1 MGFFTE
7 DEDEFNPGNTD
18 WMSLASVVVGAFGA
32 LAFFVINTKGKARAE
47 MAAEAERAKEEEA
60 RDPPRDFTPAQL
72 RAFDGTTVRT
82 SCPTPRRR
90 RRRRPNAAF
99 PSPPHKEPSCTMA
112 KRREPNAAV
121 VFFIKSFGNM
131 NDGCVFIIGVA
142 WRLRLMPCR
151 L

>member
-90 RRRRPNAAF
+90 RRRPNAASRL
-99 PSPPHKEPSCTMA
+99 PPTKSPRVPWLSGVNPTPQSC
-112 KRREPNAAV
+112 
-121 VFFIKSFGNM
+121 FL
-131 NDGCVFIIGVA
+131 
-142 WRLRLMPCR
+142 LRVLAT
-151 L
+151 